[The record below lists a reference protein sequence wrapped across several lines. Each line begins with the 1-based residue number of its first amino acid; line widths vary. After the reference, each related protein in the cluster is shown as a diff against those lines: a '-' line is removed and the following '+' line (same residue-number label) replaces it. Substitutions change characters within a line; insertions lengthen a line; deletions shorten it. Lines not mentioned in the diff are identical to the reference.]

1 MIARSVVSGLWSK
14 SPCVPY
20 LLPYNPRVARL
31 IEIHPTDPQ
40 PRLVAAVVQ
49 SIRAGG
55 LIAYPTDSSYAFGC
69 HIGDK
74 RAMDRIRR
82 IRRTDKNHNFTL
94 VCSDLSEIS
103 EYARVDNWAYRLL
116 KSMTPGPYTFVL
128 QATREVPK
136 RLQNP
141 KRRTIGLRV
150 PDHPVVQAMLESLG
164 EPIMSSTLTLAGD
177 DMPLTDPL
185 EIEQRIGHEIDVII
199 DAGPTGIEPTT
210 VIDLSHG
217 SVEILRKGR
226 GDISALQ

>member
-1 MIARSVVSGLWSK
+1 MFAT
-14 SPCVPY
+14 
-20 LLPYNPRVARL
+20 PYNPRVARL
-31 IEIHPTDPQ
+31 IEIHPTTPQ
-40 PRLVAAVVQ
+40 PRLVASVVQ
-49 SIRAGG
+49 AIRKGS
-55 LIAYPTDSSYAFGC
+55 LIAYPTDSSYALGC

-74 RAMDRIRR
+74 RAMDRIRS
-82 IRRTDKNHNFTL
+82 IRQTDKQHNFTL

-103 EYARVDNWAYRLL
+103 VYARIDNWAYRMV
-116 KSMTPGPYTFVL
+116 KSMTPGPYTFIL

-150 PDHPVVQAMLESLG
+150 PDHPLVRAMLGSLG
-164 EPIMSSTLTLAGD
+164 EPIMSSTLSLPGD

-185 EIEQRIGHEIDVII
+185 EIEEKIGHQIDVIV

-217 SVEILRKGR
+217 SAEVLRVGR
-226 GDISALQ
+226 GDVSAFT